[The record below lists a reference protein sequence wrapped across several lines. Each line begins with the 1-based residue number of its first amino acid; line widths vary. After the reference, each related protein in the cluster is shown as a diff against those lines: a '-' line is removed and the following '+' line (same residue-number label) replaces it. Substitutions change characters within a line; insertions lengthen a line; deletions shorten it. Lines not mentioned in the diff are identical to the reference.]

1 MRKIVLLSLISLL
14 ILNSCSKDSSSDDSN
29 LDCSIID
36 LENINSDC
44 SCVNLN
50 INIIDNIDGIDSYT
64 DSEITYNYPAEGET
78 LLHSMGNY
86 YMKKATPSDEITSIG
101 INLIKYVFNF
111 DKYDIIYIPVDGD
124 GLSPYSFSIEYNDT
138 NNEKKVMS
146 LIIDSKLSLT
156 LSAPGCI
163 KSNNHLYRDP
173 MIYAK
178 SMDED
183 TINDIK
189 KFIELIK
196 EYLED
201 KEAEL
206 IKPFD

>member
-1 MRKIVLLSLISLL
+1 MRKIWLICLLFSFS
-14 ILNSCSKDSSSDDSN
+14 SCTNKQDDSN

-78 LLHSMGNY
+78 ILHSMGNY

-111 DKYDIIYIPVDGD
+111 DKYDFIYIPVDGD
-124 GLSPYSFSIEYNDT
+124 GLSPYYFSVEYKDT
-138 NNEKKVMS
+138 NNEKKYMCLS
-146 LIIDSKLSLT
+146 ISDLLSLT

-163 KSNNHLYRDP
+163 KSNNHLYREP
-173 MIYAK
+173 RIFAK

-206 IKPFD
+206 IKP